1 MKNNGIQNKFGSNE
15 INYKPIFIIIAI
27 LSILTT
33 LLIDHKTPID
43 YRKLMRI
50 SLISLFFGLI
60 IEHYRITKNWLYLF
74 YNFFG
79 TYFLSLAWFLFNRK
93 SKIEQIIE
101 FWPFFF
107 IGIFL
112 LISLILYSEKLTQKL
127 TEGFTLLLSLAFIYW
142 LIEKGIF
149 NFNTFLNSILTL
161 LTVFFS
167 GFSIFNSLSY
177 VELNKSRRLWL
188 SVWTTIIILVISID
202 NAISV
207 LKNTYNDY
215 IPIYENLFLAL
226 QYFLLGIS
234 SVYTAQNLNLIYSLL
249 DKDTRRKAKRH
260 HTQRYSETQV
270 SIRDSVF
277 CILFSGM
284 TYFLNYYFNIL
295 PKNLMIWS
303 VIFVFPILLSLIKII
318 KQKNN
323 YI

>member
-1 MKNNGIQNKFGSNE
+1 MLNKDIKSENGWDG
-15 INYKPIFIIIAI
+15 INFKPILIVVTILSLLITIII
-27 LSILTT
+27 
-33 LLIDHKTPID
+33 DQNTPID
-43 YRKLMRI
+43 HRKLMRI
-50 SLISLFFGLI
+50 SLISLFLGLLV
-60 IEHYRITKNWLYLF
+60 ENYRITKDWLSLLNVF
-74 YNFFG
+74 VG
-79 TYFLSLAWFLFNRK
+79 TYFLSLTWFLFNRK
-93 SKIEQIIE
+93 LKIEQIIE
-101 FWPFFF
+101 SWPFFF

-215 IPIYENLFLAL
+215 IPIYENLFLVL

-303 VIFVFPILLSLIKII
+303 VIFVFPILLSLIKNI
-318 KQKNN
+318 KHKNN

>member
-1 MKNNGIQNKFGSNE
+1 MLDKDIKSENGWDG
-15 INYKPIFIIIAI
+15 INFKPILIVVAI
-27 LSILTT
+27 LS
-33 LLIDHKTPID
+33 LLITILIDQNTPID
-43 YRKLMRI
+43 HRKLMRI
-50 SLISLFFGLI
+50 SLISLFLGLLV
-60 IEHYRITKNWLYLF
+60 ENYRITKDWLRLLNVF
-74 YNFFG
+74 VG
-79 TYFLSLAWFLFNRK
+79 TYFLSLTWFLFNRK
-93 SKIEQIIE
+93 LKIEQIIE

-142 LIEKGIF
+142 LIENGIF
-149 NFNTFLNSILTL
+149 NFDTFLNSILTL

-177 VELNKSRRLWL
+177 VELNKFRRLWL
-188 SVWTTIIILVISID
+188 SIWTTVIVLVISLD
-202 NAISV
+202 NAILV
-207 LKNTYNDY
+207 FKNTYNDY

-226 QYFLLGIS
+226 QYFLFGIS
-234 SVYTAQNLNLIYSLL
+234 SVYTAQNLFMFFSLL
-249 DKDTRRKAKRH
+249 DKSSRRKAKKS
-260 HTQRYSETQV
+260 HTQRYSESQV
-270 SIRDSVF
+270 SIKDSVF

-303 VIFVFPILLSLIKII
+303 VIFVFPILLSLIKNI

-323 YI
+323 SI

>member
-1 MKNNGIQNKFGSNE
+1 MKDNDIQNKYGGNE

-50 SLISLFFGLI
+50 SLISLFLGLI
-60 IEHYRITKNWLYLF
+60 IENYRITKNWLYLF

-93 SKIEQIIE
+93 LKIEQIIE

-112 LISLILYSEKLTQKL
+112 LISVAFYSEKLIQKI

-149 NFNTFLNSILTL
+149 NFNTFSNSILTL

-177 VELNKSRRLWL
+177 VELNKSKRLWL

-270 SIRDSVF
+270 SIRDSLF
-277 CILFSGM
+277 CIFFSVLI
-284 TYFLNYYFNIL
+284 YFLNYRFNIL
-295 PKNLMIWS
+295 PKNLIIWS
-303 VIFVFPILLSLIKII
+303 VIFIFPYLLNILGKDNLKS
-318 KQKNN
+318 KN
-323 YI
+323 I